1 MDITSLEQ
9 RLLKL
14 VRGIW
19 YTNLY
24 LSGYRLDILGILCI
38 HAGYMFS
45 QQKGVKKKLLE
56 FKYGNYV
63 IVNHYWLHSCIMY
76 SYKI

>member
-19 YTNLY
+19 YTLY
-24 LSGYRLDILGILCI
+24 LSEYRLDILGILCI

-45 QQKGVKKKLLE
+45 QQKGVKKFLLE
-56 FKYGNYV
+56 FYMV
-63 IVNHYWLHSCIMY
+63 TM
-76 SYKI
+76 

>member
-19 YTNLY
+19 YTLY
-24 LSGYRLDILGILCI
+24 LSEYRLDILGILCI

-45 QQKGVKKKLLE
+45 QQKGVKKIFVRIL
-56 FKYGNYV
+56 YGNYV
-63 IVNHYWLHSCIMY
+63 IVNHY
-76 SYKI
+76 

>member
-19 YTNLY
+19 YTLY
-24 LSGYRLDILGILCI
+24 LSEYRLDILGILCI

-45 QQKGVKKKLLE
+45 QQKGVKKNFVRIL
-56 FKYGNYV
+56 YGNYV
-63 IVNHYWLHSCIMY
+63 IVNHY
-76 SYKI
+76 